1 MFNAM
6 FVSFL
11 VYQLNADYQYDAK
24 VRVYSVR
31 KYAGD
36 TGDRV
41 PTKRIYLKNKANIR
55 PGWNVLLKTLFTTR
69 LKRGTYVASDC
80 LSQ

>member
-11 VYQLNADYQYDAK
+11 VNHVNMMPKFGFIALGNMQGIQE
-24 VRVYSVR
+24 
-31 KYAGD
+31 
-36 TGDRV
+36 TGCQQSA
-41 PTKRIYLKNKANIR
+41 YLKNKANIR

-69 LKRGTYVASDC
+69 LKRSTYVASDC